1 MKLAVATLSVSREAG
16 GLFESVRFSSH
27 ALRENG
33 VDVCVVA
40 LRDDFTRKDLPNWD
54 PLRAEVVEFSGPRQ
68 LLFAPGF
75 RRKLSAIEPDVMHT
89 HGLWQ
94 PSSYAV
100 LRHHRKSGVPYVVS
114 PRGMLDPWALANSGW
129 KKRLAGAVF
138 ENAHL
143 REAACLH
150 ALCESEA
157 VAMRSY
163 GLRNPIAVVPN
174 GVALPIEKPDGFQC
188 SVFSVQPGHGE
199 PKTLLFL
206 GRLHPKKGLP
216 GALRAWSRVTKE
228 GRTGWRFVIA
238 GWDQGGHEA
247 DLKRL
252 CAELGVR
259 FAEISANELT
269 QNRQPST
276 ENSVVFAGPAF
287 GEVKGK
293 LLGMADAF
301 ILPSLSEGLPMS
313 VLEAWAY
320 GLPVLM
326 TEECH
331 LPEGFAAGAAVRVG
345 PDGASDEWRV
355 TSDGGEVRCGGVL
368 AHGGCGVTRG
378 MRGLMAMT
386 DEGRVMMGRRGREL
400 VEERFTWPKVAG
412 QMRAV
417 YEWVLGTGAKPE
429 CVMER

>member
-27 ALRENG
+27 ALREDG
-33 VDVCVVA
+33 VDVHVVA
-40 LRDDFTRKDLPNWD
+40 LRDDFTREDFPNWK
-54 PLRAEVVEFSGPRQ
+54 PICPEVVEFFGPRQ

-100 LRHHRKSGVPYVVS
+100 LHHHRKSGVPHVVS
-114 PRGMLDPWALANSGW
+114 PRGMLDSWALANSGW
-129 KKRLAGAVF
+129 KKRLAGAFF

-157 VAMRSY
+157 VAMRSH
-163 GLRNPIAVVPN
+163 GLRNPIAMIPN
-174 GVALPIEKPDGFQC
+174 GVVLPGAASC
-188 SVFSVQPGHGE
+188 SVPLGDVGS
-199 PKTLLFL
+199 KTLLFL

-216 GALRAWSRVTKE
+216 EALRAWSQVMK
-228 GRTGWRFVIA
+228 GGATGWRFVIA

-247 DLKRL
+247 ELKRL
-252 CAELGVR
+252 CAGLGVR
-259 FAEISANELT
+259 FAEISADELVN
-269 QNRQPST
+269 NRQLNV
-276 ENSVVFAGPAF
+276 ENAVAFVGPVFG
-287 GEVKGK
+287 GVKGR
-293 LLGMADAF
+293 LLEMADAF

-331 LPEGFAAGAAVRVG
+331 LPEGFAAGAAVRICLG
-345 PDGASDEWRV
+345 GAGDKGRETSDE
-355 TSDGGEVRCGGVL
+355 GGTGVGFVS
-368 AHGGCGVTRG
+368 AHDGCGVTRG
-378 MRGLMAMT
+378 MRELMAMS
-386 DEGRVMMGRRGREL
+386 DEGRAMMGRRGRAL

-417 YEWVLGTGAKPE
+417 YEWVLGMGAKPE
-429 CVMER
+429 CVLER